1 MKKLIWR
8 LSSLPTPTELTLLV
22 EKELITREEAREI
35 LINEKDVTEPKSEEL
50 KSEIEFL
57 RKLVESLMK
66 TDGKTNQTTTVIE
79 YIQSYPSIRPWYQ
92 PYVTWCSSNNT
103 LSSAG
108 SSISSMQCNTA
119 FDGLANQLQSSSG
132 ICYGDTSF
140 SSIQT
145 F

>member
-35 LINEKDVTEPKSEEL
+35 LINEKDVTEPKSDEL

-57 RKLVESLMK
+57 RKLVEKLSS
-66 TDGKTNQTTTVIE
+66 NQTSKVIE
-79 YIQSYPSIRPWYQ
+79 YIQTYPSIRPWYQ
-92 PYVTWCSSNNT
+92 PYVTWCSPNNA
-103 LSSAG
+103 LYAAGNSINSA
-108 SSISSMQCNTA
+108 QCTNL
-119 FDGLANQLQSSSG
+119 DGLATQPQGSNSNG
-132 ICYGDTSF
+132 TGYGDTSF

>member
-57 RKLVESLMK
+57 RKLIENLMK
-66 TDGKTNQTTTVIE
+66 TAGKTNQTTTVIE
-79 YIQSYPSIRPWYQ
+79 YIQSCPSVRPWYQ

-103 LSSAG
+103 LYTVGNSLNSA
-108 SSISSMQCNTA
+108 QCNTA
-119 FDGLANQLQSSSG
+119 LDCSNQLQSSIGTDSA
-132 ICYGDTSF
+132 SF